1 MATELVTGDDIAIPV
16 TLKVNGATFTI
27 PGTATVKA
35 RLVRTDHSEPIPGS
49 LEAVQSDAAPGADWA
64 NSLVVV
70 EFAGS
75 DTSGIVAADQG
86 KALIE
91 IQVDDNGKRTW
102 FVSVKLVLGQI
113 A

>member
-16 TLKVNGATFTI
+16 TLKVNGATFNI

-35 RLVRTDHSEPIPGS
+35 RLVSTDHSAVITGG
-49 LEAVQSDAAPGADWA
+49 LEAVQSDASPGADWA

-70 EFAGS
+70 EFAGA
-75 DTSGIVAADQG
+75 DTSAITYQG

-102 FVSVKLVLGQI
+102 FVTVKVVTGNI